1 MVNHDTEL
9 NKNWTPETSR
19 RCSEIQKIINTEV
32 AICTTTIKFRNPLV
46 CITIGFHILR
56 RKKKKFTSQPIKKMF
71 YTGKAHCAFIRL
83 AQIDM
88 STDRKSAPAIK
99 NRFLNEHSLLKCCIA
114 SYTNLAKDLLFSRL
128 P

>member
-56 RKKKKFTSQPIKKMF
+56 RKKKNSLPNPLKRCFTLERHI
-71 YTGKAHCAFIRL
+71 A
-83 AQIDM
+83 
-88 STDRKSAPAIK
+88 
-99 NRFLNEHSLLKCCIA
+99 HSL
-114 SYTNLAKDLLFSRL
+114 DLLKLTRQQIENLHQRSKTDF
-128 P
+128 